1 MQAWLPPLQD
11 ERALLGCVSGS
22 MRGGDSG
29 LLGGVSGSMRG
40 SDRALLGG
48 VRGGMRR
55 GESGY
60 VRVC

>member
-1 MQAWLPPLQD
+1 
-11 ERALLGCVSGS
+11 

-60 VRVC
+60 GRVC